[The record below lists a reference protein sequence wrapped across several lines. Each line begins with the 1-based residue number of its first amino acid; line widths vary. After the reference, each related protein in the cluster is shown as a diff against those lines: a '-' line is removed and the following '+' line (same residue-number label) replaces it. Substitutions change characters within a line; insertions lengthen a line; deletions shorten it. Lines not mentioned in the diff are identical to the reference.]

1 MKIENKTFLLYRQY
15 NLTFTRK
22 NVLNSKIKQNRQKYK
37 IRQNNTNKR
46 SWNIFLLF
54 HKKQNYKIGDEKYE
68 L

>member
-22 NVLNSKIKQNRQKYK
+22 NVLKSKMKQNRQKYK